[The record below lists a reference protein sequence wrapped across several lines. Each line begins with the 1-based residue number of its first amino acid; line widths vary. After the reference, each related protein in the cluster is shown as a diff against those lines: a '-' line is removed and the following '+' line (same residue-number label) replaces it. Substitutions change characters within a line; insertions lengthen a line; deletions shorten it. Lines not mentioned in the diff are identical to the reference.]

1 MARCSRVIAI
11 KPPVLASL
19 WLNLHLS
26 NVLARSRTRCCD
38 LPCRYS
44 SCIQHCVIAVR
55 IMAVRCARVDR
66 EKRTGLDGA
75 L

>member
-19 WLNLHLS
+19 WLNFHLS
-26 NVLARSRTRCCD
+26 NVLASSRTGCCG
-38 LPCRYS
+38 LPCRHS
-44 SCIQHCVIAVR
+44 SCIQHCVITADY
-55 IMAVRCARVDR
+55 AVRCARVDR
-66 EKRTGLDGA
+66 EKRTGPDGA